1 MSRTPCFRTAFLTGV
16 GLLVALSVL
25 PRTSQAVPSFARQTG
40 LPCSTCHNVFP
51 ELTAFGRDFKMN
63 GYVMT
68 GLQQVE
74 STSKGSTSG
83 LKINEIPPLS
93 AMLQVSMTRTSKAQ
107 PDVQNSNVE
116 FPHQLSFF
124 FAGEVSEH
132 MGSFLQFTYTQEDGH
147 FSLDNTDLR
156 YANHIQFAGADTI
169 YGVTINNNPT
179 VEDVWNST
187 PAWGYPWSNT
197 SSAPTP
203 SAGALVNGALGGDVA
218 GIGGYTFWNQ
228 HLYAGVTLYRSAHVG
243 QLAPDATSANTIKG
257 LAPYWRL
264 AWQQPVGDGNLEIG
278 TYGMTASLYPGDGST
293 AGISGP
299 TDKFTDTAL
308 DMQYERPLGD
318 NSLTLHGTYI
328 HEKRTLDASS
338 QSAWIL
344 SNASDTLKT
353 LKLDGTYHFGSAAAL
368 SLGYFKTTG
377 SADTNYYNP
386 GDPTTSPVTPAP
398 VINPLTGSAN
408 GKPDSDGWIG
418 QVSYLPWQNTK
429 LSLQYTAYNKFNG
442 ASSNYDGAGRSASD
456 NNTLYLE
463 GWFVW

>member
-1 MSRTPCFRTAFLTGV
+1 MFPAYRRSILSRILASIGIATFLSLPQTGN
-16 GLLVALSVL
+16 
-25 PRTSQAVPSFARQTG
+25 AVPSFARQTG

-68 GLQQVE
+68 GRQQIE
-74 STSKGSTSG
+74 SSSKGAESG
-83 LKINEIPPLS
+83 LKINSIPPLS
-93 AMLQVSMTRTSKAQ
+93 AMLQVSLTHTGKAQ
-107 PDVQNSNVE
+107 PDVQNSNLE

-132 MGSFLQFTYTQEDGH
+132 MGSFLQLTYTQQDAH
-147 FSLDNTDLR
+147 FSLDMTDLR
-156 YANHIQFAGADTI
+156 YANHGQFAGADTI

-197 SSAPTP
+197 ASAPTP
-203 SAGALVNGALGGDVA
+203 GASALVDGTLGGDVA
-218 GIGGYTFWNQ
+218 GVGGYGFWNQ

-243 QLAPDATSANTIKG
+243 QLAPDATSINTIKG
-257 LAPYWRL
+257 LAPYWRV
-264 AWQQPVGDGNLEIG
+264 AWQQPLGTGNLEVG
-278 TYGMTASLYPGDGST
+278 TYGMIASLYPGDGST
-293 AGISGP
+293 SGVSGA
-299 TDKFTDTAL
+299 TDKFTDSAL

-318 NSLTLHGTYI
+318 DSLTVHGTYI
-328 HEKRTLDASS
+328 HEKRTLNASS
-338 QSAWIL
+338 QSAWIM
-344 SNASDTLKT
+344 SNSGDTLKKF
-353 LKLDGTYHFGSAAAL
+353 KLDGTYHFGSVAAL
-368 SLGYFKTTG
+368 SLGLFKTTG
-377 SADTNYYNP
+377 SADLNYYNP
-386 GDPTTSPVTPAP
+386 GTANPLTPAP
-398 VINPLTGSAN
+398 VVNALTGSAN

-418 QVSYLPWQNTK
+418 QISYLPWQNTK